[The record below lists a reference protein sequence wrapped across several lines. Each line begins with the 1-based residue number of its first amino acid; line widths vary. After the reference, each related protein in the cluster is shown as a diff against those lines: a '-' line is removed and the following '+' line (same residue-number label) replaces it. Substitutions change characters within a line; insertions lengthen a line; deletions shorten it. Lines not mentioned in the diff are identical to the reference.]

1 MAKGITGKEPDPR
14 EVYGDIIDHP
24 HWESPKHPPMSLYDR
39 AAQFAPFAALS
50 GYDDMIGEEA
60 RLVDNR
66 IELSEEEWEEL
77 NRKLG
82 RIDETIRQGAQ
93 PAATIT
99 YFVPDP
105 LKPGGL
111 YETIAEKA
119 DPTWKSRSG
128 TSWTSSRKK
137 NKKVLFHRGNR
148 QANRDTDP
156 GFFHRLLIHVDNH
169 KARKIKACGHF
180 RKRDFDRIRH

>member
-82 RIDETIRQGAQ
+82 RIDETICQGER

-99 YFVPDP
+99 
-105 LKPGGL
+105 L
-111 YETIAEKA
+111 YNIRAGESPKLTQSLSESSSLPSGDTAWSKRAIR
-119 DPTWKSRSG
+119 PSQKSATAASAIN
-128 TSWTSSRKK
+128 TNASW
-137 NKKVLFHRGNR
+137 
-148 QANRDTDP
+148 
-156 GFFHRLLIHVDNH
+156 
-169 KARKIKACGHF
+169 
-180 RKRDFDRIRH
+180 

>member
-24 HWESPKHPPMSLYDR
+24 HWESPTHPPMSLYDR

-50 GYDDMIGEEA
+50 GYDDMIDEEA

-66 IELSEEEWEEL
+66 VELGEEELEEL

-82 RIDETIRQGAQ
+82 LIDETIRNGIR
-93 PAATIT
+93 PVVTVT

-105 LKPGGL
+105 LKPGGQYQAVTEKIRRVDAIHGIIQLDRKVTVAESYMEIQIRDILDIQMDDDPFLHNAMTNRPSLSDIDQFVFDGL
-111 YETIAEKA
+111 Y
-119 DPTWKSRSG
+119 
-128 TSWTSSRKK
+128 
-137 NKKVLFHRGNR
+137 
-148 QANRDTDP
+148 
-156 GFFHRLLIHVDNH
+156 
-169 KARKIKACGHF
+169 
-180 RKRDFDRIRH
+180 

>member
-24 HWESPKHPPMSLYDR
+24 HWESPTHPPMSLYNR

-50 GYDDMIGEEA
+50 GYSEMIGEEA

-66 IELSEEEWEEL
+66 IEPDEEEWEEL
-77 NRKLG
+77 NRKLAL
-82 RIDETIRQGAQ
+82 IDESIRQGVRPVAS
-93 PAATIT
+93 IT

-111 YETIAEKA
+111 YQTVTEKVRRVDAVGGVIQLDRKVTAGGSYMEIRIEDILDIQAEE
-119 DPTWKSRSG
+119 S
-128 TSWTSSRKK
+128 
-137 NKKVLFHRGNR
+137 
-148 QANRDTDP
+148 
-156 GFFHRLLIHVDNH
+156 
-169 KARKIKACGHF
+169 
-180 RKRDFDRIRH
+180 